1 MHETHRADLAAL
13 SSLAPRRLNT
23 FIHTGWIASV
33 ESARPVNA
41 QGQPIP
47 WFTYPAID
55 FLESKIRPE
64 WTVLEWG
71 CGNSTLWWAARTAR
85 VVSIEHNAEW
95 HRKISP
101 DLPAHAT
108 IALIENPQAYSSL
121 KETEPAGLF
130 DVIVIDGE
138 ERNACARTAVSRA
151 KSSSIIVFDNSDRRS
166 VGDGL
171 AYLGDSG
178 WKRIDF
184 FGLLPSYAY
193 RTCTSVFFRD
203 DSLLRPNR
211 LPCDLQ
217 SSLGLTCAQV
227 LGE

>member
-1 MHETHRADLAAL
+1 MRETERADLAAL

-33 ESARPVNA
+33 EAGRPVDA
-41 QGQPIP
+41 RGEPIP
-47 WFTYPAID
+47 WYTYPAID
-55 FLESKIRPE
+55 FLESKIQRE
-64 WTVLEWG
+64 WSVLEWG
-71 CGNSTLWWAARTAR
+71 CGNSTRWWAARTAR
-85 VVSIEHNAEW
+85 VLSIEHNAEW
-95 HRKISP
+95 QRKIST

-108 IALIENPQAYSSL
+108 ATLIEDPLAYSTL
-121 KETEPAGLF
+121 KETAPAETF
-130 DVIVIDGE
+130 DVLIIDGE
-138 ERNACARTAVSRA
+138 ERNACARTAVTRA
-151 KSSSIIVFDNSDRRS
+151 KPSSIIVFDNSDRKS
-166 VGDGL
+166 VGDGMTYL
-171 AYLGDSG
+171 ADSG

-193 RTCTSVFFRD
+193 RTCTSIFFRD
-203 DSLLRPNR
+203 DSLLRGDR